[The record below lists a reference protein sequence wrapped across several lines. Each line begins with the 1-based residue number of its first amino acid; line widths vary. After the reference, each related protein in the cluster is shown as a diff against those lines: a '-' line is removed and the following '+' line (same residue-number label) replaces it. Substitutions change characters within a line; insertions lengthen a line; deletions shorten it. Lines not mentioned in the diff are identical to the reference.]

1 MPLYPAHRDY
11 EGAGSQRGREHW
23 LPVFD
28 EFGLTVGLEHHD
40 QCVHA
45 DQAPQGQS
53 GGDAGHQ
60 GHRVHRRR
68 RVRAAARTI
77 APQPRW
83 YSEKE
88 GSATHFW
95 VIDVARDRLLFTAID
110 ETGATRD
117 AFGLP

>member
-1 MPLYPAHRDY
+1 MATPGTRATVYIGD
-11 EGAGSQRGREHW
+11 GAFGR
-23 LPVFD
+23 
-28 EFGLTVGLEHHD
+28 
-40 QCVHA
+40 
-45 DQAPQGQS
+45 
-53 GGDAGHQ
+53 
-60 GHRVHRRR
+60 
-68 RVRAAARTI
+68 AARTI

-95 VIDVARDRLLFTAID
+95 VIDVARDGLRFTAID